1 MENDND
7 YTNDQHP
14 VYDDYSDKLKW
25 HKFLIYF
32 ALWAGAVLNVINGV
46 RILTG
51 SAYGNDTDAI
61 YNAFASLQTIDIL
74 HGLLMV
80 ALGFYQIY
88 VRFQL
93 AGFRSGAPGK
103 LSAMYLITL
112 ALNILYLLIVS
123 GVTGIKLGE
132 FMNTNVICAFIESIV
147 FLFINKAYYGKRSH
161 LFVN

>member
-7 YTNDQHP
+7 YTNDQQP

-25 HKFLIYF
+25 HKFVIYF

-46 RILTG
+46 RMLTG
-51 SAYGNDTDAI
+51 SAYGNDTDAV
-61 YNAFASLQTIDIL
+61 YNAFESLQPIDVL
-74 HGLLMV
+74 YGLLMV
-80 ALGFYQIY
+80 ALGVYQIY

-103 LSAMYLITL
+103 LSAMYLISL
-112 ALNILYLLIVS
+112 ALGILYLLIVS
-123 GVTGIKLGE
+123 GVTGIKLGD
-132 FMNTNVICAFIESIV
+132 FMNAKLIISFIESIV